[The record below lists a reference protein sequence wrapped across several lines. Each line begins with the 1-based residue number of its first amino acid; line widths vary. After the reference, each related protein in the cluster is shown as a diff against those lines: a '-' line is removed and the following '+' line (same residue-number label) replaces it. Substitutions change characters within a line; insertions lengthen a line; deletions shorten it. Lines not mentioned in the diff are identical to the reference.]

1 MTNLKHEKMGYGQK
15 HKKKKVV
22 NYMGVQA
29 NESANQKDH
38 QVVQQTKDV
47 YNKRPEEKIKELQ
60 DETQGFM
67 YKQSSNFSSVSRSLV
82 LGIIGTDWFLTY
94 IDGKLRIPNLY
105 LFNSLLLGLMFLF
118 VDVIHYF
125 LDAVSY
131 QKELYRL
138 DKYETEQDLK
148 NKHEPEMDKI
158 NKRSHKFIVAKFVLL
173 VFASTLFFFGL
184 IKIFIKEVFTKAL

>member
-1 MTNLKHEKMGYGQK
+1 MTNLKHEKTGYGQK

-125 LDAVSY
+125 WDAVSY

-173 VFASTLFFFGL
+173 VFASTLCFFGL